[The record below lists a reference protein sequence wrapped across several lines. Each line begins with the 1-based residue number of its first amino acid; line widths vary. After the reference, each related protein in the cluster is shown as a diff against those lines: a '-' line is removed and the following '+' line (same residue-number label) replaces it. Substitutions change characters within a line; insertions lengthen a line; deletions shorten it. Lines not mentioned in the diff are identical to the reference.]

1 MLVIEYVNVKS
12 AGAFSQKI
20 KKNGFRQIFISAILG
35 FIPGCL
41 GTYTVVTFYTHNLIS
56 FGALTAAFVATMGD
70 EAFLLLSTSPS
81 TGLIILGVLLVIGII
96 SGVVVDAIQSR
107 NKTEENPIHFH
118 VHKDELPSNQNKWQ
132 AIKSNLKS
140 PSPQRALLIFGAIG
154 VILFALFTDM
164 GHSHDFLTT
173 APQHKECAIESNE
186 NNHETE
192 HGKDCTNTSHKK
204 ECTIESHEHNHE
216 AEYNEDCKIETQ
228 HQECSGEHHHEHGI
242 NWMAITFVVIS
253 VIALFILSFVP
264 EHFLKDHLWNHII
277 KKHFYKV
284 LGWTVFVISI
294 VFVLNQYIHVQEMIA
309 EYKYHILIVA
319 LLIGLLPESGPHVIF
334 LSLYLSG
341 AIPLS
346 ILLANSIVQDGHG
359 SLPLFAEDKKAFFK
373 VKIINLIVGLIVGC
387 VGLQFNF

>member
-1 MLVIEYVNVKS
+1 
-12 AGAFSQKI
+12 
-20 KKNGFRQIFISAILG
+20 
-35 FIPGCL
+35 
-41 GTYTVVTFYTHNLIS
+41 
-56 FGALTAAFVATMGD
+56 MGD

-81 TGLIILGVLLVIGII
+81 KGLIIISILLVIGII
-96 SGVVVDAIQSR
+96 SGVIIDAIQSR
-107 NKTEENPIHFH
+107 KKTEEKPIHFH
-118 VHKDELPSNQNKWQ
+118 IHEDELPSKTNKWQ

-140 PSPQRALLIFGAIG
+140 PSPQRALLIFGTIG

-164 GHSHDFLTT
+164 GHNHDFLTT
-173 APQHKECAIESNE
+173 ANS
-186 NNHETE
+186 
-192 HGKDCTNTSHKK
+192 SH
-204 ECTIESHEHNHE
+204 
-216 AEYNEDCKIETQ
+216 
-228 HQECSGEHHHEHGI
+228 ECSGGHHHHHEHGV
-242 NWMAITFVVIS
+242 NWMAITFIVIS
-253 VIALFILSFVP
+253 AIALYILSIVP
-264 EHFLKDHLWNHII
+264 EHFLKEHFWNHII

-284 LGWTVFVISI
+284 LGWTIFVISI

-309 EYKYHILIVA
+309 EYKYHILIIA

-373 VKIINLIVGLIVGC
+373 VKIINLIIGLIVGC